1 MKNPVVK
8 KFWQKDQNLC
18 YVEVSGVDNKGLDKG
33 GSTGISNTYCPNNA
47 LSRVYIA
54 LREMSRKV
62 C

>member
-1 MKNPVVK
+1 M
-8 KFWQKDQNLC
+8 LR
-18 YVEVSGVDNKGLDKG
+18 SGVDNKGLDKG
-33 GSTGISNTYCPNNA
+33 GSTGISKTYCPNNA